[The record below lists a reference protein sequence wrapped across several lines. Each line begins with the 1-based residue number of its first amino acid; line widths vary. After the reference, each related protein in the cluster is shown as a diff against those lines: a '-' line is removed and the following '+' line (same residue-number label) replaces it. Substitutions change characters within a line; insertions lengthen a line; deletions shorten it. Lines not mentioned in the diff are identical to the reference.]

1 MEYHKQ
7 RFDDCSILVFKEEH
21 LVAIFP
27 ANQKDKTIYSHQ
39 GLTYGSLVYSEK
51 QKLKSVLEYF
61 SVLMRYYKDLGF
73 DALELKELP
82 SIYTLVPNAEMN
94 YLMFIL
100 EAKLIRRDVLSV
112 VNFKNTIKVSKDRIA
127 GNKRAIKH
135 QLVIKEMI
143 TFSEFWNEILIPNLN
158 EKHGV
163 QPVHSLEEIKNLK
176 QKFPNNIRQF
186 NVYKEDEI
194 VAGAT
199 IFETKNVAH
208 SQYISGN
215 EEKNNLGSLDFL
227 HLHLIEQVFRDK
239 AYFDFGISN
248 ENFGKQINAGLN
260 YWKEGFGART
270 VTQDFYKVDLNNIY
284 KLDAV
289 FV

>member
-1 MEYHKQ
+1 
-7 RFDDCSILVFKEEH
+7 
-21 LVAIFP
+21 
-27 ANQKDKTIYSHQ
+27 
-39 GLTYGSLVYSEK
+39 LTYGSLVYSEK